1 MPYLSRITVY
11 PIKSLD
17 GVDLTQGEIT
27 SGGALR
33 HDRRFAIFDSQGKF
47 INGKNNAA
55 IHRLRSTFDLAAS
68 TITLTLPDT
77 LERTT
82 FNLDRELPS
91 LAAWLGNYFQT
102 PAQVQENSS
111 HGFPDDTNA
120 SGPTVVSQASL
131 EEVSNWFPGLDSSEI
146 GRRMRAN
153 LEITD
158 AEAFWEDHLFGIKD
172 APREFT
178 IGSVKFLGTN
188 PCSRCVVPTR
198 DSQTGEVYP
207 QFAKV
212 FSEQRRETLGSGVER
227 SPFNHFYR
235 FTVNTII
242 PATESG
248 KVLHLGDE
256 IKLL

>member
-17 GVDLTQGEIT
+17 GVDITQGEIT
-27 SGGALR
+27 TGGALK
-33 HDRRFAIFDSQGKF
+33 HDRRFAIFDFLGRY

-55 IHRLRSTFDLAAS
+55 IHQVRSTFDLEADM
-68 TITLTLPDT
+68 ITLTHSDS
-77 LERTT
+77 LESTS
-82 FNLDRELPS
+82 FNLNQDIPALTTWLSAYFKTPTQLRENL
-91 LAAWLGNYFQT
+91 T
-102 PAQVQENSS
+102 
-111 HGFPDDTNA
+111 HGFPDDSKA

-131 EEVSNWFPGLDSSEI
+131 DSVSSWFPGLDSPEI
-146 GRRMRAN
+146 AKRMRAN

-158 AEAFWEDHLFGIKD
+158 AAAFWEDCLFGAKD
-172 APREFT
+172 APREFA
-178 IGSVKFLGTN
+178 IGDVKFLGTN
-188 PCSRCVVPTR
+188 PCSRCIVPTR
-198 DSQTGEVYP
+198 DSQTGKAYS
-207 QFAKV
+207 QFQKV
-212 FSEQRRETLGSGVER
+212 FSQQRRETLAEGVER

-242 PATESG
+242 PASESG